1 MRLMVRMISGPQS
14 FLIESSVSKHLN
26 VRSINSNE
34 TLQEVENV
42 KFLIFEPFNYLTM
55 CTSLTMYQARD

>member
-1 MRLMVRMISGPQS
+1 MRLMVCMISGPQS

-42 KFLIFEPFNYLTM
+42 KFLIF
-55 CTSLTMYQARD
+55 

>member
-1 MRLMVRMISGPQS
+1 MVRMISGPQS
-14 FLIESSVSKHLN
+14 FLIESSVSNHWN

-42 KFLIFEPFNYLTM
+42 KFLIF
-55 CTSLTMYQARD
+55 

>member
-1 MRLMVRMISGPQS
+1 MVRMISGPQS
-14 FLIESSVSKHLN
+14 FLESSVSKHLN

-42 KFLIFEPFNYLTM
+42 KFSIF
-55 CTSLTMYQARD
+55 

>member
-1 MRLMVRMISGPQS
+1 MVRMISGPQS
-14 FLIESSVSKHLN
+14 FLIESSVSNYLN

-42 KFLIFEPFNYLTM
+42 KFSIF
-55 CTSLTMYQARD
+55 

>member
-14 FLIESSVSKHLN
+14 FLIELSVSNHLN

-34 TLQEVENV
+34 TLQEIENV
-42 KFLIFEPFNYLTM
+42 KFSIF
-55 CTSLTMYQARD
+55 